1 MASSGTSQSQTVRY
15 TIRASEHSGGDLVLW
30 LRYLSKWVNPSGHIF
45 SERDLAQIMRE
56 RRIRPAHKVIFT
68 EALKP
73 GTPTNEYVVKMR
85 QPYDNSEVLKMIE
98 RFRANEK
105 TDTA

>member
-1 MASSGTSQSQTVRY
+1 MPSNAERDQALRY
-15 TIRASEHSGGDLVLW
+15 TILASEHSGGDLVLW

-45 SERDLAQIMRE
+45 SEHDLAQIMKE
-56 RRIRPAHKVIFT
+56 RRIRPAHKVIFA

-73 GTPTNEYVVKMR
+73 GTPTNEYVIKMR
-85 QPYDNSEVLKMIE
+85 QPYDNSEVLKTIE

-105 TDTA
+105 